1 MGFQAPSIGLAGD
14 NMDFSFALDCINSF
28 PYWPELITLFSS
40 LALAL
45 VTSKLAARSEVQKA
59 YREKRVETYD
69 ELISFL
75 DAFRENPDWA
85 LCPDFYSKS
94 LVLSNHARVYGSIG
108 VQDAMRTML
117 TSLNKDYESYKR
129 ASMDLYDK
137 YLFAISHQPDAEH
150 SSTCT
155 DQVDDLDAHYKEEER
170 KLRNSYRKS
179 EREVFNL
186 VLPVLRAIRD
196 SVYSGRK

>member
-1 MGFQAPSIGLAGD
+1 MDLSFDLSFVLA
-14 NMDFSFALDCINSF
+14 CINSF
-28 PYWPELITLFSS
+28 PYWPELITPFGSLT
-40 LALAL
+40 LALA
-45 VTSKLAARSEVQKA
+45 TSKLTARSEVLKA

-94 LVLSNHARVYGSIG
+94 LVLSNHARVYGSKG

-129 ASMDLYDK
+129 DLKDLHDK
-137 YLFAISHQPDAEH
+137 HFCTISNQPDDEH
-150 SSTCT
+150 SPEYA
-155 DQVDDLDAHYKEEER
+155 DQLDDLDACENEES
-170 KLRNSYRKS
+170 KLRGSYRKN
-179 EREVFNL
+179 EREAFNL
-186 VLPVLRAIRD
+186 VQSVLQAIRD

>member
-1 MGFQAPSIGLAGD
+1 
-14 NMDFSFALDCINSF
+14 MDFCIVLACINGF

-45 VTSKLAARSEVQKA
+45 VTSKLAARSEVLKA
-59 YREKRVETYD
+59 YREKRVEAYD

-85 LCPDFYSKS
+85 LCSDFYSKS
-94 LVLSNHARVYGSIG
+94 LVLSNHVRVYGSKG

-117 TSLNKDYESYKR
+117 TSLNKDYESYKS

-137 YLFAISHQPDAEH
+137 YLFAILHQPDAEH
-150 SSTCT
+150 SSACA
-155 DQVDDLDAHYKEEER
+155 DQVDDLDVHYKEEER
-170 KLRNSYRKS
+170 KLRNSYRKN
-179 EREVFNL
+179 EREVLNL
-186 VLPVLRAIRD
+186 VLPVLQAIRD

>member
-1 MGFQAPSIGLAGD
+1 MDLSFDLSFVLA
-14 NMDFSFALDCINSF
+14 CINSF
-28 PYWPELITLFSS
+28 PYWPELITLFGSLT
-40 LALAL
+40 LALA
-45 VTSKLAARSEVQKA
+45 TSKLTARSEVLKA

-94 LVLSNHARVYGSIG
+94 LVLSNHARVYGSKG

-129 ASMDLYDK
+129 DLKDLHDKHFVPFPINLMMSILQSMRINWMILMLARMRK
-137 YLFAISHQPDAEH
+137 VSCVALIEKTRERHLILFNPSCKQFEIP
-150 SSTCT
+150 CI
-155 DQVDDLDAHYKEEER
+155 
-170 KLRNSYRKS
+170 
-179 EREVFNL
+179 REGN
-186 VLPVLRAIRD
+186 D
-196 SVYSGRK
+196 

>member
-1 MGFQAPSIGLAGD
+1 MGFQAPSIGVAGD
-14 NMDFSFALDCINSF
+14 NMDFGFALDCINGF
-28 PYWPELITLFSS
+28 PYWPELITLFGS

-45 VTSKLAARSEVQKA
+45 VTSKLTAKSEVLKA

-75 DAFRENPDWA
+75 DAFREKPDWA

-94 LVLSNHARVYGSIG
+94 LVLSNHARVYGSKG

-117 TSLNKDYESYKR
+117 TSLNKDYESYKS
-129 ASMDLYDK
+129 ASKQLHDK
-137 YLFAISHQPDAEH
+137 HFYVVSYQPDDERPPELLE
-150 SSTCT
+150 
-155 DQVDDLDAHYKEEER
+155 QVDDLDAYEEEAR
-170 KLRNSYRKS
+170 TLRNSYRKN
-179 EREVFNL
+179 EREAFHL
-186 VLPVLRAIRD
+186 VQPVLQAIRD

>member
-1 MGFQAPSIGLAGD
+1 MWPMPARCWRRVAALPG
-14 NMDFSFALDCINSF
+14 MDAVSYTHLDV
-28 PYWPELITLFSS
+28 YKRQELITLVGSLT
-40 LALAL
+40 LALA
-45 VTSKLAARSEVQKA
+45 TSKLTARSEVLKA

-94 LVLSNHARVYGSIG
+94 LVLSNHARVYGSKG

-129 ASMDLYDK
+129 DLKDLHDK
-137 YLFAISHQPDAEH
+137 HFCTISNQPDDEH
-150 SSTCT
+150 SPEYA
-155 DQVDDLDAHYKEEER
+155 DQLDDLDACLLYTSR
-170 KLRNSYRKS
+170 G
-179 EREVFNL
+179 
-186 VLPVLRAIRD
+186 RAARP
-196 SVYSGRK
+196 

>member
-1 MGFQAPSIGLAGD
+1 
-14 NMDFSFALDCINSF
+14 MDFGFALDCINSF
-28 PYWPELITLFSS
+28 HYWPELITLFGS

-45 VTSKLAARSEVQKA
+45 FTSKLTARSEVLKA

-94 LVLSNHARVYGSIG
+94 LVLSNHARVYGSKG

-129 ASMDLYDK
+129 DLKDLHDK
-137 YLFAISHQPDAEH
+137 HFYTISNQPDDERSPEYA
-150 SSTCT
+150 
-155 DQVDDLDAHYKEEER
+155 DQVDNLNAYENETS
-170 KLRNSYRKS
+170 KLRGSYRKN
-179 EREVFNL
+179 EREAFTL
-186 VLPVLRAIRD
+186 VQPVLQAIRD

>member
-1 MGFQAPSIGLAGD
+1 
-14 NMDFSFALDCINSF
+14 MDFSFALDCINGF

-45 VTSKLAARSEVQKA
+45 VTSKLAARSEVLKA

-85 LCPDFYSKS
+85 LCADFYSKS
-94 LVLSNHARVYGSIG
+94 LVLSNHVRIYGSKG
-108 VQDAMRTML
+108 VLEAMKTML
-117 TSLNKDYESYKR
+117 TSLNKDYESYKHD
-129 ASMDLYDK
+129 SKELHNKHFYT
-137 YLFAISHQPDAEH
+137 ISNQPDDEH
-150 SSTCT
+150 PPEYIE
-155 DQVDDLDAHYKEEER
+155 QVDDLDAYEEEAG
-170 KLRNSYRKS
+170 SYRKN
-179 EREVFNL
+179 EREAFKL
-186 VLPVLRAIRD
+186 VRPVLQAIRD

>member
-1 MGFQAPSIGLAGD
+1 
-14 NMDFSFALDCINSF
+14 MDSSFALDCINSF
-28 PYWPELITLFSS
+28 PYWPELITLFGS

-45 VTSKLAARSEVQKA
+45 FTSKLTARSEVLKA

-94 LVLSNHARVYGSIG
+94 LVLSNHARVYGSKG

-129 ASMDLYDK
+129 ASEQLYERH
-137 YLFAISHQPDAEH
+137 LFAIFHQPDAEH
-150 SSTCT
+150 FSACA

-170 KLRNSYRKS
+170 KLRNSYRKN
-179 EREVFNL
+179 EREAFKL
-186 VLPVLRAIRD
+186 VQPVLQAIRD
-196 SVYSGRK
+196 SVYSGRR